1 MANFFKPS
9 VTHNM
14 VGIITAV
21 AFTTAIIAPPPAY
34 AAGANMNIND
44 LPICISSSILTQK

>member
-1 MANFFKPS
+1 VANFLKLAL
-9 VTHNM
+9 THNM

-34 AAGANMNIND
+34 AAGANMNLND
-44 LPICISSSILTQK
+44 LAFGF